1 MKTKLFMLFF
11 SIFCF
16 QILPAFSQ
24 QTTVRG
30 KVLDESEL
38 PLPGANVLIK
48 GTTVGTVTD
57 MDGNFTINAPA
68 NESVIVFSYLG
79 YLSKEIVIGSQT
91 SITVRLEPDLS
102 ELDEVIVVGYG
113 TQRKIETTGAIAS
126 IKADE
131 LVQTPIANV
140 AQGLQGRIAGVQVV
154 QNSSAPGGS
163 VSVRVRGTNSIR
175 GSSEPLYIIDGV
187 QVSNGGGI
195 NDLSPLSTINPN
207 DIASVEVL
215 KDASSTAIYGARGA
229 NGVVIV
235 TTKRGTSGRT
245 VVTYDGYY
253 GVQQT
258 GKQLEMLD
266 ASQFAELENEVY
278 KRVIFDNPSAEG
290 VGTNW
295 QEVIFRDA
303 PIQSH
308 QLSVMGGNQK
318 TQFALSGNFF
328 DQEGILLNSDFKRY
342 SLRINLDHKI
352 NDRVKVGTSILGSQN
367 INNSI
372 PTGSTSLDGA
382 AITSSM
388 VGAALG
394 APPTL
399 QPFDDNG
406 NFWPF
411 ADQVEGGY
419 REVVNPLGL
428 SAITNTTS
436 TQRILA
442 NLFAEF
448 EIAKGLTYK
457 STFNAVLQNDLNDYY
472 SPLYIIGEGDINSN
486 SGTGRKI
493 NRDLNTL
500 LHESIISYSKRF
512 GDIHSLKFT
521 GVFSTQSD
529 QYRVNQINASGF
541 PNDATLNEALQV
553 AQNITASSSRQSER
567 LDSYMGRV
575 NYGYKDKLFVDL
587 TARTDGSSK
596 FGQNN
601 KYGFF
606 PAVSAAWRVS
616 EEEFF
621 KNISAISDFK
631 IRGSYGLTGN
641 AGAISPYQSLA
652 TIGSG
657 SSYNLGNLYATGLA
671 PNGIANP
678 DLRWERSFQTNFG
691 IDLSFLD
698 DRFNFVAD
706 YYIKRTED
714 LLYTKI
720 LPQSSGYGSI
730 VGNFAELQNKGLEMS
745 LSAVVINKALNWNV
759 NANISFNRNKVLGL
773 DGDVNEA
780 FVNSYSVVSVG
791 QPLGVFKTF
800 VFDGIY
806 QTGEEILPGSGSRT
820 GGTKVKDINEDG
832 MISNA
837 DQVITGNPNPDY
849 VFGISNNLSYKGF
862 DLNFF
867 ISGSVGND
875 IYNVSR
881 YTLENPLGNRN
892 VLAGLADRW
901 SPTNP
906 SQEYVSGFQGG
917 RLPISDRFLED
928 GTYIRLKN
936 ISLGYTL
943 TDVKGFQKIRVYLS
957 SNNLLTST
965 NYTGYDPEVNSYGGS
980 NTAIGI
986 DNLVYPVAKSYLV
999 GVQISF

>member
-1 MKTKLFMLFF
+1 M
-11 SIFCF
+11 
-16 QILPAFSQ
+16 
-24 QTTVRG
+24 
-30 KVLDESEL
+30 
-38 PLPGANVLIK
+38 
-48 GTTVGTVTD
+48 
-57 MDGNFTINAPA
+57 
-68 NESVIVFSYLG
+68 
-79 YLSKEIVIGSQT
+79 
-91 SITVRLEPDLS
+91 
-102 ELDEVIVVGYG
+102 
-113 TQRKIETTGAIAS
+113 
-126 IKADE
+126 
-131 LVQTPIANV
+131 
-140 AQGLQGRIAGVQVV
+140 
-154 QNSSAPGGS
+154 
-163 VSVRVRGTNSIR
+163 
-175 GSSEPLYIIDGV
+175 
-187 QVSNGGGI
+187 
-195 NDLSPLSTINPN
+195 
-207 DIASVEVL
+207 
-215 KDASSTAIYGARGA
+215 
-229 NGVVIV
+229 
-235 TTKRGTSGRT
+235 
-245 VVTYDGYY
+245 
-253 GVQQT
+253 
-258 GKQLEMLD
+258 
-266 ASQFAELENEVY
+266 
-278 KRVIFDNPSAEG
+278 
-290 VGTNW
+290 
-295 QEVIFRDA
+295 
-303 PIQSH
+303 
-308 QLSVMGGNQK
+308 
-318 TQFALSGNFF
+318 
-328 DQEGILLNSDFKRY
+328 
-342 SLRINLDHKI
+342 
-352 NDRVKVGTSILGSQN
+352 
-367 INNSI
+367 
-372 PTGSTSLDGA
+372 
-382 AITSSM
+382 
-388 VGAALG
+388 
-394 APPTL
+394 
-399 QPFDDNG
+399 
-406 NFWPF
+406 
-411 ADQVEGGY
+411 
-419 REVVNPLGL
+419 
-428 SAITNTTS
+428 
-436 TQRILA
+436 
-442 NLFAEF
+442 
-448 EIAKGLTYK
+448 
-457 STFNAVLQNDLNDYY
+457 
-472 SPLYIIGEGDINSN
+472 
-486 SGTGRKI
+486 
-493 NRDLNTL
+493 
-500 LHESIISYSKRF
+500 
-512 GDIHSLKFT
+512 
-521 GVFSTQSD
+521 
-529 QYRVNQINASGF
+529 
-541 PNDATLNEALQV
+541 
-553 AQNITASSSRQSER
+553 
-567 LDSYMGRV
+567 
-575 NYGYKDKLFVDL
+575 
-587 TARTDGSSK
+587 
-596 FGQNN
+596 
-601 KYGFF
+601 
-606 PAVSAAWRVS
+606 S
-616 EEEFF
+616 EEDFF

-678 DLRWERSFQTNFG
+678 DLKWERSFQTNFG

-820 GGTKVKDINEDG
+820 GGTKVKDVNEDG